1 MNSIRNS
8 RLEDLDDHHENQIN
22 LNLTDLDTTQF
33 ESPAVT
39 LRQGHDI
46 SSFESPKDTADGVEQ
61 VSLKQEQLH
70 SQSAPITVDADIM
83 ANLLL
88 TNTTD
93 GVLQFDTNDR
103 GAMEL

>member
-8 RLEDLDDHHENQIN
+8 RLEDVDDHHENQIN

-33 ESPAVT
+33 ESPAVN
-39 LRQGHDI
+39 LRHGHDI
-46 SSFESPKDTADGVEQ
+46 SSFESPKDASDGAEQ
-61 VSLKQEQLH
+61 ISLKQEQLH
-70 SQSAPITVDADIM
+70 TQSAPITVDADIM